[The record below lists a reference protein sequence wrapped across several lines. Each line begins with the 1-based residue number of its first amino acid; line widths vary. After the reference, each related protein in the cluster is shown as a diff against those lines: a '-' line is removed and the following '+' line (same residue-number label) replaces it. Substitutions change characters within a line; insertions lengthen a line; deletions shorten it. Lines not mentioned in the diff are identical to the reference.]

1 MRISNWPFCFSQIS
15 FEHRTIEFEPLLP
28 KIIRYRTYNQS
39 DEVKFKTVLQ
49 NHLNDQNSKD
59 LSVGVF

>member
-15 FEHRTIEFEPLLP
+15 FEHRTIQFEPLLP

-49 NHLNDQNSKD
+49 NHLND
-59 LSVGVF
+59 